1 MDTEPD
7 KKANKQKTLHVYVC
21 TGTNCT
27 FRGATQLLTM
37 LRSDDSIRTHCGVHE
52 MSCFENRC
60 DHAKRSPMVRI
71 DGDIFENA
79 QVEEILEEIHR
90 RLNSKR

>member
-1 MDTEPD
+1 
-7 KKANKQKTLHVYVC
+7 
-21 TGTNCT
+21 
-27 FRGATQLLTM
+27 
-37 LRSDDSIRTHCGVHE
+37 
-52 MSCFENRC
+52 
-60 DHAKRSPMVRI
+60 MVRI